1 MPRTWIISLNKEP
14 AGLKR
19 LLKVWFRL
27 LDNYFACVQIFL
39 QIVKYLF
46 KLFVQNWVLL
56 LQQTTKKHI
65 PCRPVVTV
73 EIWSLIFSCI
83 HEPLLKFRGLMDT
96 PIVLSCLVFVL
107 FLLKPDLWARWWV
120 YLKSYLAAQI
130 DEQIST
136 FTKSVRFESFLSSRC
151 SWLGSPWRSD
161 GGRGTDTRAATPTTQ
176 LGGKSSGGRAPII
189 WTHNPRSKNAQPE

>member
-1 MPRTWIISLNKEP
+1 MIQITGQLFCLRSNLSANCQIPFQTVCAELSLVTSTNNK
-14 AGLKR
+14 
-19 LLKVWFRL
+19 
-27 LDNYFACVQIFL
+27 N
-39 QIVKYLF
+39 
-46 KLFVQNWVLL
+46 
-56 LQQTTKKHI
+56 HI

-83 HEPLLKFRGLMDT
+83 HEPLLKFRGLMNT
-96 PIVLSCLVFVL
+96 PIVLALFVL

-151 SWLGSPWRSD
+151 LWLGSPWRSD

-176 LGGKSSGGRAPII
+176 LGGKSSEGLRMAPLL
-189 WTHNPRSKNAQPE
+189 WTHNPMSQNSDLE